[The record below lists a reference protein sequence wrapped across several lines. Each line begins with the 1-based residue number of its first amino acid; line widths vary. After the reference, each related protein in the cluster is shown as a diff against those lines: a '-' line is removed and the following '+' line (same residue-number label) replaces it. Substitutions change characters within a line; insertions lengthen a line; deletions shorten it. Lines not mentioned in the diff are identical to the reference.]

1 MNNSFNDK
9 FLILATQA
17 GDEEAFGKLYD
28 RYSQAIY
35 RFIVFRVSSR
45 EDANDLTSEV
55 FLKIWQ
61 YIVAGD
67 KNIENFKALLYRM
80 AGNLVID
87 YYRQSGREV
96 QALDEAGWNKIIDET
111 YNLEDQIRNKEDSR
125 LIRLAMEK
133 LTQDEREL
141 LVMRYIDDLEVK
153 EIGKILDK
161 TTGAVRVALHRAI
174 KALKEII

>member
-9 FLILATQA
+9 FLVAATQA

-28 RYSQAIY
+28 KYSQQIY
-35 RFIVFRVSSR
+35 RFIVFRLNSR
-45 EDANDLTSEV
+45 EDANDLVSEV

-61 YIVAGD
+61 YIVARD
-67 KNIENFKALLYRM
+67 KNIDNFKALLYRM

-96 QALDEAGWNKIIDET
+96 QALDEDSWNKIVDET
-111 YNLEDQIRNKEDSR
+111 YNLEIKIRQKEDAR
-125 LIRLAMEK
+125 LIRLAMDK
-133 LTQDEREL
+133 LSQDEREL

-153 EIGKILDK
+153 EISLILGK

-174 KALKEII
+174 KALKEVI